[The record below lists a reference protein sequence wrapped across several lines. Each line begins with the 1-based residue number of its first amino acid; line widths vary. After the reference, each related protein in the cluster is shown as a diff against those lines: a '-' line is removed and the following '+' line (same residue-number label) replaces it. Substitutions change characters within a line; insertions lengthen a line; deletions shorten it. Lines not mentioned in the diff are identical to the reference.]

1 MRSPW
6 AYLSVLFFLTA
17 QAEIYQS
24 YESNGGLHFADTYSK
39 GSQIFAPSPERI
51 NILPSVNNIAP
62 STNLDK
68 SQTLANITL
77 SISRPKDGTSI
88 NNQDIIPVS
97 IRLQPG
103 LSEGNQLQL
112 LLDSKSIGIPQKS
125 LEFILPANLARG
137 THQLQAQLIDANNH
151 VLRSSQVVTFYAH
164 QNSQLYKQEA

>member
-1 MRSPW
+1 MRSLW
-6 AYLSVLFFLTA
+6 VYLSVLFFLTT

-24 YESNGGLHFADTYSK
+24 YDSNGSLHFADISSK
-39 GSQIFAPSPERI
+39 TSQIFVPNPERI

-62 STNLDK
+62 ATNLDK

-88 NNQDIIPVS
+88 NNQDRMPVS

-103 LSEGNQLQL
+103 LNEGNQLQL
-112 LLDSKSIGIPQKS
+112 LLDSKAIGVPQKS

-137 THQLQAQLIDANNH
+137 THQLQAQLVDANNH
-151 VLRSSQVVTFYAH
+151 VLRSSQVVTFYTH
-164 QNSQLYKQEA
+164 QNSELFKQET